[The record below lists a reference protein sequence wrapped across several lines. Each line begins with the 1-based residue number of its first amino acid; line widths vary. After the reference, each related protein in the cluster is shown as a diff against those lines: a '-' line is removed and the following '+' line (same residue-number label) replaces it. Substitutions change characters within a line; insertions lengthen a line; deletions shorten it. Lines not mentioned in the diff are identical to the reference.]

1 MGRAALEAVAAVC
14 SLDGSCSFA
23 HWRPHYL
30 HWSVGGVSDEAC
42 PFVGGAR
49 AAPCI
54 PSAASHP
61 QQPGAFPLRPR
72 IRASPPPRTYLFPIK
87 MQLDGKW
94 MTHSFWK
101 VPSSGGAW
109 ALKHVLDTKIYKP
122 LSPFYFG
129 VEERTS
135 RVILGLDPGSTIY

>member
-1 MGRAALEAVAAVC
+1 
-14 SLDGSCSFA
+14 
-23 HWRPHYL
+23 
-30 HWSVGGVSDEAC
+30 
-42 PFVGGAR
+42 
-49 AAPCI
+49 
-54 PSAASHP
+54 
-61 QQPGAFPLRPR
+61 
-72 IRASPPPRTYLFPIK
+72 

-109 ALKHVLDTKIYKP
+109 ALEHVLDAKIYKP

-129 VEERTS
+129 VEEMTS